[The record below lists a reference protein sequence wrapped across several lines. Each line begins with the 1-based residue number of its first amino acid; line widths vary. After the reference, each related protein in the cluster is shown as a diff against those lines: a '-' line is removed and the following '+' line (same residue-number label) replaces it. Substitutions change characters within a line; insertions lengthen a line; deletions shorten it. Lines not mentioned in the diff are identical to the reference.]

1 MPGRYRPLTSATLF
15 PCKPWRAGADKVC
28 ATTLPGMVRENMTPL
43 PDSPVMTGR
52 LRQSGGGA
60 CLFVW

>member
-1 MPGRYRPLTSATLF
+1 MVSNGLEPQLT
-15 PCKPWRAGADKVC
+15 GV
-28 ATTLPGMVRENMTPL
+28 VRESMTPL
-43 PDSPVMTGR
+43 RDSPVMTGR